1 VHTSFLATGEATIT
15 DDDELA
21 AAYRFY
27 QITNRSG
34 DLDFDVLQTQLTL
47 CQEESAEQFAKAT
60 KYFDLLKNSHKSAPV
75 VQMAADYSKPVG
87 LNNTRNYCYFHAL
100 LQYFYAIEP
109 FRTTV
114 LKFEDEFKQNVDELE
129 NADFGKLAGSLIT
142 SLQVKDGHELASH
155 LATVFKRLQSAPG
168 PDIIP
173 SEAVAAE
180 ALKQPPQAPHLSESS
195 GIDEVDANAKGS
207 NDEEG
212 QTPASESSDVTL
224 VGDVILTPT
233 SDADDM
239 QTGADAV
246 KSESDENGKN
256 DHDKPAPPSHAPP
269 PIPPRPTAN
278 NVAKDAEEQYKQQDA
293 HEVSSIIIQRTSA
306 AIKPTNIDED
316 GERHD
321 NIRDLFYALQ
331 QDICTEDSE
340 EHKKFAPAFN
350 SNQFL
355 HLHEKPKDVQEGLDI
370 ALGKSTIPS
379 EGKEKST
386 TRFTVIKEAPPILQC
401 YVHLYE
407 IVADD
412 PSAATSTFSQRPVE
426 HFMELNESIYLDRY
440 MAENQSA
447 ILPIRQES
455 WALRDGLTEL
465 ELQRKALVVEKI
477 KTQDENTN
485 KEEKED
491 VDIGDAL
498 GAIVGLLETES
509 KEELVEIDGTSELTT
524 TIKQLSEE
532 DAAKVAQIEEAIPKV
547 RAELSA
553 LPLDKIDSDEMRYR
567 LFAIFR

>member
-1 VHTSFLATGEATIT
+1 M
-15 DDDELA
+15 
-21 AAYRFY
+21 
-27 QITNRSG
+27 
-34 DLDFDVLQTQLTL
+34 LQTQLTL

-60 KYFDLLKNSHKSAPV
+60 KYFDLLKTSHKSAPV
-75 VQMAADYSKPVG
+75 TQMAADYSTPVG
-87 LNNTRNYCYFHAL
+87 LNNNRNYCYFHAL

-114 LKFEDEFKQNVDELE
+114 LKFEEEFKQNVDEAE

-142 SLQVKDGHELASH
+142 SFQVKDGHELAAH

-168 PDIIP
+168 PHINP

-180 ALKQPPQAPHLSESS
+180 ALKQPPQAPHLSEKR
-195 GIDEVDANAKGS
+195 GIGEADANAKVS
-207 NDEEG
+207 NDEDG
-212 QTPASESSDVTL
+212 QTPASESSDATL

-233 SDADDM
+233 SDADDV
-239 QTGADAV
+239 QIGSDAV
-246 KSESDENGKN
+246 KSELDESGSK
-256 DHDKPAPPSHAPP
+256 DIDDKPTPPSYAPP
-269 PIPPRPTAN
+269 PVPPRPTAN
-278 NVAKDAEEQYKQQDA
+278 NVAKDAEEQYRQQDA

-306 AIKPTNIDED
+306 AIRPTNVDED

-321 NIRDLFYALQ
+321 NVRDLFYALQ

-355 HLHEKPKDVQEGLDI
+355 YLHEKPKNVQEGLDI

-386 TRFTVIKEAPPILQC
+386 TRYTVIKEAPPILQC
-401 YVHLYE
+401 YIHLYE

-440 MAENQSA
+440 MVENQSA

-455 WALRDGLTEL
+455 WALRDRLTEL

-477 KTQDENTN
+477 KTRDENTS

-491 VDIGDAL
+491 VDVGDAL
-498 GAIVGLLETES
+498 GAIVGLLEQES
-509 KEELVEIDGTSELTT
+509 KEELVDMDGTIELTN

-532 DAAKVAQIEEAIPKV
+532 DAAKVEQIAEDIPKV
-547 RAELSA
+547 RAKLDA
-553 LPLDKIDSDEMRYR
+553 LPLNKIDSEGMRYR